1 LSNKSELDIQSLPLL
16 HQGKV
21 RDIYDINQDKMLIV
35 TTDRISAFDV
45 IMDEAI
51 PYKGKVLTQMANFW
65 FKQIESIVPNHL
77 IDEDVKNFISQEEA
91 IRVKHRAVVVKKLTP
106 VPIEAIVRGYVV
118 GSGWKEYQRDQS
130 VCHINLPSGLK
141 LASRLPQAI
150 FTPSNKAAVGD
161 HDENI
166 SISEC
171 IKLIGDDL
179 TNQISKIS
187 LDIYKK
193 AYDTAIK
200 KGIMIADTKF
210 EFGTDDT
217 GELYLMDEVLTP
229 DSSRFWSEKNY
240 QVGTSP
246 HSFDKQ
252 FIRDWLESQD
262 WDKAPPPPTLPENII
277 QKTSQKYLDIFER
290 LTGEKVIL

>member
-1 LSNKSELDIQSLPLL
+1 MSNKSELDIQSLPLL

-187 LDIYKK
+187 LEIYKK

>member
-1 LSNKSELDIQSLPLL
+1 MSNKSELDIQSLPLL

-91 IRVKHRAVVVKKLTP
+91 IRVKHRAIVVKKLTP

-187 LDIYKK
+187 LEIYKK

>member
-187 LDIYKK
+187 LEIYKK

>member
-1 LSNKSELDIQSLPLL
+1 MSNKSELDIQSLPLL

>member
-1 LSNKSELDIQSLPLL
+1 MSNKSELDIQSLPLL

-91 IRVKHRAVVVKKLTP
+91 IRVKHRAIVVKKLTP
-106 VPIEAIVRGYVV
+106 IPIEAIVRGYVV

-187 LDIYKK
+187 LEIYKK

>member
-1 LSNKSELDIQSLPLL
+1 MSNKSELDIQSLPLL

-91 IRVKHRAVVVKKLTP
+91 IRVKHRAIVVKKLTP
-106 VPIEAIVRGYVV
+106 IPIEAIVRGYVV

-187 LDIYKK
+187 LEIYKK
-193 AYDTAIK
+193 AYDIAIK

>member
-1 LSNKSELDIQSLPLL
+1 MSNKSELDIQSLPLL

-91 IRVKHRAVVVKKLTP
+91 IRVKHRAIVVKKLTP
-106 VPIEAIVRGYVV
+106 IPIEAIVRGYVV

>member
-1 LSNKSELDIQSLPLL
+1 MSNKSELDIQSLPLL

-21 RDIYDINQDKMLIV
+21 RDIYDINQYKMLIV

-118 GSGWKEYQRDQS
+118 GSGWKEYQRDKS

-187 LDIYKK
+187 LEIYKK
-193 AYDTAIK
+193 AYDIAIK